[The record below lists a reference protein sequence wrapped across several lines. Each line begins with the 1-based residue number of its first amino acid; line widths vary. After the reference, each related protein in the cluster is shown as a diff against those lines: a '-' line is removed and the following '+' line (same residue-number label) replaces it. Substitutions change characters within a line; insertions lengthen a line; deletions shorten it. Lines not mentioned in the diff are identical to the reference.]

1 MTVIFRM
8 DFHITSLAFWHFPM
22 IRFLLNNQ
30 THVFRRIFWETSR
43 EKSLKVSVK
52 SEVHQSPTSVHGQ
65 GFKAGV
71 GTRKDPDTDRF
82 WCLWFF
88 RRTKGILL
96 SVATFYSCQTMI
108 RNLQR
113 FLLKPNSILTET
125 TLVSIFG
132 YFGSC
137 ITDHFLDNE
146 TTNGSCLGLLEFTT
160 FQLENFSVLSRQIS
174 ASWSVHLRF
183 LCMGFSITNFNVY

>member
-52 SEVHQSPTSVHGQ
+52 SEFNKSPNSVHGL

-71 GTRKDPDTDRF
+71 GTKKTE
-82 WCLWFF
+82 
-88 RRTKGILL
+88 ILIDFD
-96 SVATFYSCQTMI
+96 VY
-108 RNLQR
+108 
-113 FLLKPNSILTET
+113 
-125 TLVSIFG
+125 
-132 YFGSC
+132 
-137 ITDHFLDNE
+137 D
-146 TTNGSCLGLLEFTT
+146 
-160 FQLENFSVLSRQIS
+160 FSDVLREYYYQ
-174 ASWSVHLRF
+174 
-183 LCMGFSITNFNVY
+183 